1 MFAINAENFDY
12 NEFFVDVK
20 ETKVS
25 NLIVPG
31 Q

>member
-1 MFAINAENFDY
+1 MFAINAEQFDWQQY
-12 NEFFVDVK
+12 FVDVK

-25 NLIVPG
+25 NLILPG